1 MSVPVSIDALL
12 AASALPGRR
21 EDGHKGDFG
30 KLLIVGGAAYYTG
43 APYLAA
49 SAAVHSGC
57 GLVYLGVP
65 QGIWRVEAA
74 KCASAMPFPLSDEG
88 GLLCETSYGGI
99 VEKLQNCNVLAL
111 GCGLGR
117 SKSIDRLVARLLDFA
132 PQPIVLD
139 ADGINALAGQLD
151 VLDLRRSRT
160 TILTPHEAEFAR
172 LLDVPV
178 SKITNGDRPA
188 LASAF
193 AVRHAC
199 VLVLKRHE
207 TVIALPDGDVLV
219 NDLCGSSA
227 LSKGGSGDVLTG
239 LIASLL
245 AQGASARDAS
255 ICGVYLHARAGDLLA
270 ERKTAYCVT
279 PDELI
284 TQGFPLAFQSLLE

>member
-12 AASALPGRR
+12 AASALPKRR
-21 EDGHKGDFG
+21 EDAHKGDFG
-30 KLLIVGGAAYYTG
+30 KLLIVGGTVGYTG

-74 KCASAMPFPLSDEG
+74 KCVSAMPFPLSDEG
-88 GLLCETSYGGI
+88 GLLCEASYGGI
-99 VEKLQNCNVLAL
+99 VEKLQRCDVLAL

-117 SKSIDRLVARLLDFA
+117 SESIDRLVARLLDFA

-139 ADGINALAGQLD
+139 ADGLNALAGQLD
-151 VLDLRRSRT
+151 VLDARRGRI

-178 SKITNGDRPA
+178 SKITNGDRTA

-193 AVRHAC
+193 AIRHGC
-199 VLVLKRHE
+199 VLVLKGHE
-207 TVIALPDGDVLV
+207 TVIALPSGEVLV
-219 NDLCGSSA
+219 NDLCGGSA

-245 AQGASARDAS
+245 AQGVSARGAAV
-255 ICGVYLHARAGDLLA
+255 CGVYLHARAGDLLA
-270 ERKTAYCVT
+270 EQKTSYCVT
-279 PDELI
+279 PSDLI
-284 TQGFPLAFQSLLE
+284 TQGFPLAFRSLLS

>member
-1 MSVPVSIDALL
+1 MSSPVSIDAVL
-12 AASALPGRR
+12 AASALPRRR

-30 KLLIVGGAAYYTG
+30 KLLIVGGAVGYTG

-65 QGIWRVEAA
+65 QSIWQIEAA
-74 KCASAMPFPLSDEG
+74 KCASAMPFLLNDAG
-88 GLLCETSYGGI
+88 GLLCEASYGGI
-99 VEKLQNCNVLAL
+99 VEKLQSCGVLAL
-111 GCGLGR
+111 GCGLGK
-117 SKSIDRLVARLLDFA
+117 SGSIDRLVARVLDFA
-132 PQPIVLD
+132 PQSVVLD

-151 VLDLRRSRT
+151 VLDLRRGRV

-178 SKITNGDRPA
+178 SKITNGDRAA

-193 AVRHAC
+193 AVRHGC
-199 VLVLKRHE
+199 VLVLKGHE
-207 TVIALPDGDVLV
+207 TVIALPDGEVLV
-219 NDLCGSSA
+219 NDLCGGSA

-245 AQGASARDAS
+245 AQGASARDAAA
-255 ICGVYLHARAGDLLA
+255 CGVYLHARAGDLLA

-279 PDELI
+279 PDDLI
-284 TQGFPLAFQSLLE
+284 AQGFPLAFQSLL

>member
-1 MSVPVSIDALL
+1 MSYHVSIDAVL
-12 AASALPGRR
+12 AASALPKRL
-21 EDGHKGDFG
+21 EDGHKGNFG
-30 KLLIVGGAAYYTG
+30 KLLIVGGTVGYTG

-57 GLVYLGVP
+57 GLVCLGVP
-65 QGIWRVEAA
+65 QSIWQIEAA
-74 KCASAMPFPLSDEG
+74 KCASAMPFPLRDEG
-88 GLLCETSYGGI
+88 GLLCEASYGGI
-99 VEKLQNCNVLAL
+99 VERLQKCDVLAL

-117 SKSIDRLVARLLDFA
+117 SGSIDRLVARLLDFA
-132 PQPIVLD
+132 PHPVVLD

-151 VLDLRRSRT
+151 VLDLRRNRV

-178 SKITNGDRPA
+178 DKITNGDRTA

-193 AVRHAC
+193 AVKHGC
-199 VLVLKRHE
+199 VLVLKGHE
-207 TVIALPDGDVLV
+207 TVISLPDGEVLV
-219 NDLCGSSA
+219 NDLCGGSA

-245 AQGASARDAS
+245 AQGASARDAAV
-255 ICGVYLHARAGDLLA
+255 CGVYLHARAGDLLA

-279 PDELI
+279 PDKLI
-284 TQGFPLAFQSLLE
+284 TQGFPLAFQSLL

>member
-1 MSVPVSIDALL
+1 MSVPVLIDAVL
-12 AASALPGRR
+12 AASVLPKRR

-30 KLLIVGGAAYYTG
+30 KLLIVGGTIGYTG

-65 QGIWRVEAA
+65 QSIWSVEAL

-99 VEKLQNCNVLAL
+99 VEKLQSCGVLAL

-117 SKSIDRLVARLLDFA
+117 SKSINRLVARLLDFA
-132 PQPIVLD
+132 QQPVVLD
-139 ADGINALAGQLD
+139 ADGINALSAQLD
-151 VLDLRRSRT
+151 VLDARRGRV

-178 SKITNGDRPA
+178 NKITNDDRA
-188 LASAF
+188 TLASAF
-193 AVRHAC
+193 AIRHGC
-199 VLVLKRHE
+199 VLVLKGHE
-207 TVIALPDGDVLV
+207 TVIALPDGDVLI
-219 NDLCGSSA
+219 NNLCGGSA

-245 AQGASARDAS
+245 AQGTSARDAAL
-255 ICGVYLHARAGDLLA
+255 CGVYLHARAGDLLA
-270 ERKTAYCVT
+270 EQKTAYCVT
-279 PDELI
+279 PADLI
-284 TQGFPLAFQSLLE
+284 TQGFPLAFQSLLK

>member
-1 MSVPVSIDALL
+1 MSYHVSIDAVL
-12 AASALPGRR
+12 AASALPKRL
-21 EDGHKGDFG
+21 EDGHKGNFG
-30 KLLIVGGAAYYTG
+30 KLLIVGGTVGYTG

-57 GLVYLGVP
+57 GLVCLGVP
-65 QGIWRVEAA
+65 QSIWQIEAA
-74 KCASAMPFPLSDEG
+74 KCASAMPFPLRDEG
-88 GLLCETSYGGI
+88 GLLCEASYGGI
-99 VEKLQNCNVLAL
+99 VERLQKCDVLAL

-117 SKSIDRLVARLLDFA
+117 SGSIDRLVARLLDFA
-132 PQPIVLD
+132 PHPVVLD

-151 VLDLRRSRT
+151 VLDLRRNRV

-178 SKITNGDRPA
+178 DKITNGDRTA

-193 AVRHAC
+193 AVKHGC
-199 VLVLKRHE
+199 VLVLKGHE
-207 TVIALPDGDVLV
+207 TVISLPGGEVLV
-219 NDLCGSSA
+219 NDLCGGSA

-245 AQGASARDAS
+245 AQGASARDAAV
-255 ICGVYLHARAGDLLA
+255 CGVYLHARAGDLLA

-279 PDELI
+279 PDKLI
-284 TQGFPLAFQSLLE
+284 TQGFPLAFQSLL

>member
-1 MSVPVSIDALL
+1 MSVPASIDALL
-12 AASALPGRR
+12 AASALPKRR

-30 KLLIVGGAAYYTG
+30 KLLIVGGAVGYTG

-65 QGIWRVEAA
+65 QGIWRVEAS
-74 KCASAMPFPLSDEG
+74 KCVSAMPFPLSDEG
-88 GLLCETSYGGI
+88 GLLCEASYGGI
-99 VEKLQNCNVLAL
+99 VEKLQKCDVLAL

-117 SKSIDRLVARLLDFA
+117 SESIDRLVARLLDFA
-132 PQPIVLD
+132 QVPIVLD

-151 VLDLRRSRT
+151 VLDLRRGRV

-172 LLDVPV
+172 LVDIPV
-178 SKITNGDRPA
+178 GKITNGDRAA

-193 AVRHAC
+193 AVRHGC
-199 VLVLKRHE
+199 VLVLKGHE
-207 TVIALPDGDVLV
+207 TVIALPDGEVLI
-219 NDLCGSSA
+219 NDLCGGSA

-245 AQGASARDAS
+245 AQGASARDAAM
-255 ICGVYLHARAGDLLA
+255 CGVYLHARAGDLLT

-284 TQGFPLAFQSLLE
+284 TQGFPLAFQSLL

>member
-1 MSVPVSIDALL
+1 MSNHVSIDAVL
-12 AASALPGRR
+12 ATSALPKRR

-30 KLLIVGGAAYYTG
+30 KLLIVGGAIGYTG

-74 KCASAMPFPLSDEG
+74 KCASAMPFPLGDEG
-88 GLLCETSYGGI
+88 GLLCEASYGGI
-99 VEKLQNCNVLAL
+99 VEKLQKCDVLAL

-117 SKSIDRLVARLLDFA
+117 SDSIDRLVARVLDFA

-139 ADGINALAGQLD
+139 ADGINALSEQLD
-151 VLDLRRSRT
+151 VLDLRHGRV

-178 SKITNGDRPA
+178 DKITNGDRA
-188 LASAF
+188 TLASAF
-193 AVRHAC
+193 AIRHGC
-199 VLVLKRHE
+199 VLVLKGHE
-207 TVIALPDGDVLV
+207 TVIALPDGEVLV
-219 NDLCGSSA
+219 NDLCGGSA
-227 LSKGGSGDVLTG
+227 LSKGGSGDALTG

-245 AQGASARDAS
+245 AQGASARDAAV
-255 ICGVYLHARAGDLLA
+255 CGVYLHARAGDLLA
-270 ERKTAYCVT
+270 EQKTSYCVT
-279 PDELI
+279 PDALI
-284 TQGFPLAFQSLLE
+284 SQGFPLAFQSLVT

>member
-12 AASALPGRR
+12 AASALPKRR
-21 EDGHKGDFG
+21 EDARKGDFG
-30 KLLIVGGAAYYTG
+30 KLLIVGGTVGYTG

-74 KCASAMPFPLSDEG
+74 KCVSAMPFPLSDEG
-88 GLLCETSYGGI
+88 GLLCEASYGGI
-99 VEKLQNCNVLAL
+99 VEKLQRCDVLAL

-117 SKSIDRLVARLLDFA
+117 SESIDRLVARLLDFA

-139 ADGINALAGQLD
+139 ADGLNALAGQLD
-151 VLDLRRSRT
+151 VLDARRGRI

-178 SKITNGDRPA
+178 SKITNGDRTA

-193 AVRHAC
+193 AIRHGC
-199 VLVLKRHE
+199 VLVLKGHE
-207 TVIALPDGDVLV
+207 TVIALPSGEVLV
-219 NDLCGSSA
+219 NDLCGGSA

-245 AQGASARDAS
+245 AQGASARDAAV
-255 ICGVYLHARAGDLLA
+255 CGVYLHARAGDLLA
-270 ERKTAYCVT
+270 EQKTSYCVT
-279 PDELI
+279 PSDLI
-284 TQGFPLAFQSLLE
+284 TQGFPLAFRSLLS

>member
-1 MSVPVSIDALL
+1 MSVPVSIGAVL
-12 AASALPGRR
+12 AASALPKRR
-21 EDGHKGDFG
+21 EDAHKSDFG
-30 KLLIVGGAAYYTG
+30 KLLIVGGAIGYTG

-74 KCASAMPFPLSDEG
+74 KCVSAMPFPLGDEG
-88 GLLCETSYGGI
+88 GLLCEASYGGI
-99 VEKLQNCNVLAL
+99 VEKLQKCDVLAL

-117 SKSIDRLVARLLDFA
+117 GESIDRLVARVLDFA

-139 ADGINALAGQLD
+139 ADGINALSEQLD
-151 VLDLRRSRT
+151 VLDLRHGRV

-178 SKITNGDRPA
+178 DKITNGDRAA

-193 AVRHAC
+193 AIRHGC
-199 VLVLKRHE
+199 VLVLKGHE
-207 TVIALPDGDVLV
+207 TVIALPDGEVLV
-219 NDLCGSSA
+219 NDLCGGSA
-227 LSKGGSGDVLTG
+227 LSKGGSGDALTG

-245 AQGASARDAS
+245 AQGASARNAAV
-255 ICGVYLHARAGDLLA
+255 CGVYLHARAGNLLA
-270 ERKTAYCVT
+270 EQKTSYCVT

-284 TQGFPLAFQSLLE
+284 TQGFPLSFRSLLT

>member
-1 MSVPVSIDALL
+1 MVAPVSIDAVL
-12 AASALPGRR
+12 AASALPKRR

-65 QGIWRVEAA
+65 QSIWQVEAT
-74 KCASAMPFPLSDEG
+74 KCASAMPFPLHDEG
-88 GLLCETSYGGI
+88 GLLCEASYGGI
-99 VEKLQNCNVLAL
+99 VEKLQKCDVFAL

-117 SKSIDRLVARLLDFA
+117 SESIDRLVARVLDFA

-139 ADGINALAGQLD
+139 ADGINALCGQLD
-151 VLDLRRSRT
+151 VLDLRRGRV
-160 TILTPHEAEFAR
+160 TILTPHEVEFAR

-178 SKITNGDRPA
+178 DKITNGDRAA

-193 AVRHAC
+193 AVMHGC
-199 VLVLKRHE
+199 VLVLKGHE

-219 NDLCGSSA
+219 NALCGGSA

-245 AQGASARDAS
+245 AQGACARDAAV
-255 ICGVYLHARAGDLLA
+255 CGVYLHARAGDLLA

-284 TQGFPLAFQSLLE
+284 TQGFPLAFQSLL